1 MTQPILNGIDTPT
14 SPTRA
19 ETPYPTGFRPSLDRQ
34 LLSKLL
40 SDDSLCQEFEEAR
53 ALILDR
59 QYGAG
64 RTYASL
70 FSEVIADK
78 PADTQAMLLKLL
90 NDDEVDDCDRTY
102 PALSDP
108 ALPSRCD
115 FFIAFDYSP

>member
-53 ALILDR
+53 ALTLDQQR
-59 QYGAG
+59 DTG
-64 RTYASL
+64 RTYVSL
-70 FSEVIADK
+70 FREAIADK
-78 PADTQAMLLKLL
+78 PADTQAMLLNLL
-90 NDDEVDDCDRTY
+90 NDDEVDDYERTY
-102 PALSDP
+102 PI
-108 ALPSRCD
+108 
-115 FFIAFDYSP
+115 FT